1 MPGSGKME
9 SGAAMD
15 NPSIFFTHEDTAEL
29 LDRPVPEVKPGMVRV
44 KLARSTISSGTERA
58 NVTGCNVV
66 SILDPPDAPVVW
78 PRQSGYSS
86 SGIVDATG
94 DGVKSVKPGD
104 RVAASWTLHSKYVVV
119 PEDRVYLL
127 PDDVSFEAGA
137 LAHIATFPM
146 AAMRKCRLELGE
158 SAIVMG
164 QGILGQLAVMLLKCA
179 GATPV
184 IAADPI
190 AEKREQAL
198 KIGADLAFDPAAP
211 DFREKV
217 LAACP
222 LEDRGI
228 YTGEKASGVK
238 VAIEVTGVGAGLDS
252 VLDVMAP
259 MGRVALLG
267 CTRSSD
273 FSIDYYHKVH
283 GRGIALFGAHTWA
296 RPAGESS
303 PGLFTHRDDA
313 QTFLRLLSLG
323 RLSVEGYVADVR
335 SPADCGEVYARLAE
349 GGAFPITQF
358 DWTRL

>member
-1 MPGSGKME
+1 M
-9 SGAAMD
+9 
-15 NPSIFFTHEDTAEL
+15 
-29 LDRPVPEVKPGMVRV
+29 
-44 KLARSTISSGTERA
+44 
-58 NVTGCNVV
+58 
-66 SILDPPDAPVVW
+66 
-78 PRQSGYSS
+78 
-86 SGIVDATG
+86 
-94 DGVKSVKPGD
+94 
-104 RVAASWTLHSKYVVV
+104 SWTLHSEYIVV
-119 PEDRVYLL
+119 PEDRVYRL
-127 PDDVSFEAGA
+127 PDNVSFEAGA

-190 AEKREQAL
+190 AERREIAL
-198 KIGADLAFDPAAP
+198 GLGADIALDPTAP
-211 DFREKV
+211 DFRKKV

-228 YTGEKASGVK
+228 YTGVNASGVK
-238 VAIEVTGVGAGLDS
+238 VAIEVTGLGAGLNG

-267 CTRSSD
+267 CTRNSD

-296 RPAGESS
+296 RPSAESS

-313 QTFLRLLSLG
+313 KTFLKLLSLG
-323 RLSVEGYVADVR
+323 RISADGFVAEVR
-335 SPADCGEVYARLAE
+335 SPAECGEVYARLAK
-349 GGAFPITQF
+349 GGAFPTTQF

>member
-1 MPGSGKME
+1 MKM
-9 SGAAMD
+9 G
-15 NPSIFFTHEDTAEL
+15 NPNILFTDVGVAEL
-29 LDRPVPEVKPGMVRV
+29 VDKPVPEVGAGQVRV
-44 KLARSTISSGTERA
+44 KLVRSTVSSGTERA

-66 SILDPPDAPVVW
+66 SIWDPPDAPVVW

-86 SGIVDATG
+86 SGIVDAVG
-94 DGVKSVKPGD
+94 EGVSSVKPGD
-104 RVAASWTLHSKYVVV
+104 RVAMSWTLHSEYVVV
-119 PEDRVYLL
+119 PEDRVYKL
-127 PDDVSFEAGA
+127 PDSVSFEAGA

-146 AAMRKCRLELGE
+146 AAIRKCGLELGE

-184 IAADPI
+184 IAADLL

-198 KIGADLAFDPAAP
+198 GIGADFAFDPTAP

-217 LAACP
+217 LSVCP

-228 YTGEKASGVK
+228 YTGERASGVK
-238 VAIEVTGVGAGLDS
+238 VAIEVTGLGAGLNN

-267 CTRSSD
+267 CTRNSD
-273 FSIDYYHKVH
+273 FSVDYYHKVH

-296 RPAGESS
+296 RPTAESS
-303 PGLFTHRDDA
+303 RGLFTHRDDA
-313 QTFLRLLSLG
+313 QTFLKLLALG
-323 RLSVEGYVADVR
+323 RLSVTGYVADVR
-335 SPADCGEVYARLAE
+335 SPAECGEVYSRLAK
-349 GGAFPITQF
+349 GGLFPITQF
-358 DWTRL
+358 DWTCLR

>member
-1 MPGSGKME
+1 MN
-9 SGAAMD
+9 
-15 NPSIFFTHEDTAEL
+15 NPNILFTRKDTAEL
-29 LDRPVPEVKPGMVRV
+29 VDRPMPEPGAGEVRV
-44 KLARSTISSGTERA
+44 KLVRSTVSSGTERA

-66 SILDPPDAPVVW
+66 SIWDPPDAPVVW
-78 PRQSGYSS
+78 PRQGGYSS
-86 SGIVDATG
+86 SGIVDAVG
-94 DGVKSVKPGD
+94 EGVKSVRPGD
-104 RVAASWTLHSKYVVV
+104 RVAMSWTLHSKYVVV
-119 PEDRVYLL
+119 PEDRVYAL
-127 PDDVSFEAGA
+127 PDGVSFEAGA

-164 QGILGQLAVMLLKCA
+164 QGVLGQLAVMLLKCA

-190 AEKREQAL
+190 AERREIAQRM
-198 KIGADLAFDPAAP
+198 GADIAFDPTAP

-228 YTGEKASGVK
+228 YRGVNASGVK

-296 RPAGESS
+296 RPSAESS

-313 QTFLRLLSLG
+313 KTFLRLLSLG
-323 RLSVEGYVADVR
+323 RASLEGFVSDVR
-335 SPADCGEVYARLAE
+335 SPAECGEVYARLAK
-349 GGAFPITQF
+349 GGAFPTTQF
-358 DWTRL
+358 DWTGP

>member
-1 MPGSGKME
+1 MNRNIIFTGK
-9 SGAAMD
+9 
-15 NPSIFFTHEDTAEL
+15 NTAEL
-29 LDRPVPEVKPGMVRV
+29 LDRPMPEVDAGKVRV
-44 KLARSTISSGTERA
+44 KLARSTVSSGTERA

-66 SILDPPDAPVVW
+66 SIWDPPDAPVVW

-86 SGIVDATG
+86 SGVVEAVG
-94 DGVKSVKPGD
+94 DGVTSVKPGD
-104 RVAASWTLHSKYVVV
+104 RVAMSWTLHSEYIVV
-119 PEDRVYLL
+119 PEDRVYKL
-127 PDDVSFEAGA
+127 PDNVSFEAGA

-146 AAMRKCRLELGE
+146 AAIRKCRLELGE

-164 QGILGQLAVMLLKCA
+164 QGILGQLAVMLLRCA
-179 GATPV
+179 GAMPV
-184 IAADPI
+184 IAADPV

-198 KIGADLAFDPAAP
+198 KIGADLAFDPTAS

-222 LEDRGI
+222 LEDNGI
-228 YTGEKASGVK
+228 YVGGHASGVK
-238 VAIEVTGVGAGLDS
+238 VAIEVTGVGAGLNS

-283 GRGIALFGAHTWA
+283 GRGVALFGAHTWA
-296 RPAGESS
+296 RPCTESS
-303 PGLFTHRDDA
+303 PGHFTHRDDA
-313 QTFLRLLSLG
+313 QTFLKMLSCG
-323 RLSVEGYVADVR
+323 RLSVDGYVADVR
-335 SPADCGEVYARLAE
+335 SPADCGEVYARLAK

-358 DWTRL
+358 DWTKL

>member
-1 MPGSGKME
+1 M
-9 SGAAMD
+9 
-15 NPSIFFTHEDTAEL
+15 
-29 LDRPVPEVKPGMVRV
+29 
-44 KLARSTISSGTERA
+44 
-58 NVTGCNVV
+58 
-66 SILDPPDAPVVW
+66 
-78 PRQSGYSS
+78 
-86 SGIVDATG
+86 
-94 DGVKSVKPGD
+94 
-104 RVAASWTLHSKYVVV
+104 SWTRHSEYIVV
-119 PEDRVYLL
+119 PEDRVYKL
-127 PDDVSFEAGA
+127 PDGVSFEAGA

-184 IAADPI
+184 VAADPI

-198 KIGADLAFDPAAP
+198 KIGADLALDPTAP

-222 LEDRGI
+222 LADSGI
-228 YTGEKASGVK
+228 YTGERACGAK
-238 VAIEVTGVGAGLDS
+238 VAIEVTGVGAGLNS

-267 CTRSSD
+267 CTRDSN
-273 FSIDYYHKVH
+273 FSVDYYHKVH
-283 GRGIALFGAHTWA
+283 GRGIALLGAHTWA

-313 QTFLRLLSLG
+313 LTFLRLLSLG
-323 RLSVEGYVADVR
+323 RLSVDGYVADVR
-335 SPADCGEVYARLAE
+335 SPADCGEVYARLAK

>member
-1 MPGSGKME
+1 MPE
-9 SGAAMD
+9 
-15 NPSIFFTHEDTAEL
+15 
-29 LDRPVPEVKPGMVRV
+29 PGPGQVRARLV
-44 KLARSTISSGTERA
+44 RSTVSSGTERA

-66 SILDPPDAPVVW
+66 SIWDPPDAPVVW

-86 SGIVDATG
+86 SGVVDAVG
-94 DGVKSVKPGD
+94 EGVESVKPGD
-104 RVAASWTLHSKYVVV
+104 RVAMSWTLHSEYVAV
-119 PEDRVYLL
+119 PEDRVYKL
-127 PDDVSFEAGA
+127 PDEVSFEAGA
-137 LAHIATFPM
+137 LAHISTFPM
-146 AAMRKCRLELGE
+146 AAIRKCGLELGE

-184 IAADPI
+184 VAADPI
-190 AEKREQAL
+190 PERREAAL
-198 KIGADLAFDPAAP
+198 GLGADLAVDPTAP

-228 YTGEKASGVK
+228 YTGESACGVK
-238 VAIEVTGVGAGLDS
+238 VAIEVTGMGAGLNS

-273 FSIDYYHKVH
+273 FSVDYYHKVH
-283 GRGIALFGAHTWA
+283 GRGVALFGAHTWA
-296 RPAGESS
+296 RPSNESAK
-303 PGLFTHRDDA
+303 GLFTHRDDA
-313 QTFLRLLSLG
+313 KTFLNLLALG
-323 RLSVEGYVADVR
+323 RMSVDGFVADVR
-335 SPADCGEVYARLAE
+335 SPAECGEVYARLAN
-349 GGAFPITQF
+349 GGAFPTTQF

>member
-1 MPGSGKME
+1 MK
-9 SGAAMD
+9 
-15 NPSIFFTHEDTAEL
+15 NRNILFTKKDTAEL
-29 LDRPVPEVKPGMVRV
+29 VEEPMPAVGAGQVRV
-44 KLARSTISSGTERA
+44 KLVRSTISSGTERA

-66 SILDPPDAPVVW
+66 SIWDPPDAPVVW

-86 SGIVDATG
+86 SGIVDA
-94 DGVKSVKPGD
+94 VGD
-104 RVAASWTLHSKYVVV
+104 RVAMSWTRHSEYIVV
-119 PEDRVYLL
+119 PEDHEYLL
-127 PDDVSFEAGA
+127 PDNVSFEAGA

-146 AAMRKCRLELGE
+146 AAIRKCRLELGE

-164 QGILGQLAVMLLKCA
+164 QGILGQIAVMLLKCA

-198 KIGADLAFDPAAP
+198 KIGADLALDPTAP
-211 DFREKV
+211 DFRKKV

-222 LEDRGI
+222 LADSGI
-228 YTGEKASGVK
+228 YTGEHASGVK
-238 VAIEVTGVGAGLDS
+238 VAIEVTGIGAGLNS

-273 FSIDYYHKVH
+273 FTVDYYHKVH
-283 GRGIALFGAHTWA
+283 GRGIAILGAHTWA
-296 RPAGESS
+296 RPSCESS

-313 QTFLRLLSLG
+313 QAFLRLLSLG
-323 RLSVEGYVADVR
+323 RLSVDGYVADVR
-335 SPADCGEVYARLAE
+335 SPADCGEVYARLAK
-349 GGAFPITQF
+349 GGAFPVTQF
-358 DWTRL
+358 DWTANLG

>member
-1 MPGSGKME
+1 M
-9 SGAAMD
+9 
-15 NPSIFFTHEDTAEL
+15 NRNIVFTKKDTAEL
-29 LDRPVPEVKPGMVRV
+29 VERPLPEVGPGQIRV
-44 KLARSTISSGTERA
+44 KLVRSTVSSGTERA

-66 SILDPPDAPVVW
+66 SIWDPPDAPVVW

-86 SGIVDATG
+86 SGIVDAVG
-94 DGVKSVKPGD
+94 EGVSSVKPGD
-104 RVAASWTLHSKYVVV
+104 RVAMSWTLHSEYIVV
-119 PEDRVYLL
+119 PEDRVYKL
-127 PDDVSFEAGA
+127 PDAVSFEAGA

-146 AAMRKCRLELGE
+146 AAIRKCGLELGE

-184 IAADPI
+184 IAADLL

-198 KIGADLAFDPAAP
+198 GIGADFAFDPTAP

-217 LAACP
+217 LSVCP

-228 YTGEKASGVK
+228 YTGERASGVK
-238 VAIEVTGVGAGLDS
+238 VAIEVTGLGAGLNN

-267 CTRSSD
+267 CTRNSD
-273 FSIDYYHKVH
+273 FSVDYYHKVH

-296 RPAGESS
+296 RPTAESS
-303 PGLFTHRDDA
+303 RGLFTHRDDA
-313 QTFLRLLSLG
+313 QTFLKLLALG
-323 RLSVEGYVADVR
+323 RLSVAGYVADVR
-335 SPADCGEVYARLAE
+335 SPAECGAVYSRLAK
-349 GGAFPITQF
+349 GGLFPITQF
-358 DWTRL
+358 DWTCLR